1 MDNRRGRRFL
11 PDTGCGILRGV
22 VLFAC
27 MTAALVLP
35 GFASAGAPDVAAL
48 QVALRIR
55 GTYSGGIDGI
65 FGPETQAAVRRFQRG
80 EGLLVDGDP
89 GPRTRAAFGPF
100 GRHRLGSRLIRS
112 RRFGWDVAALQY
124 LLVRCGFSVGAID
137 GFFGPRTR
145 TVVVRYQHR
154 TSLSV
159 DGVAGAAT
167 TAALRRALGCR
178 ELKGT
183 VPSGVTVSGVGIGGL
198 SGDWASIALRS
209 AFAEPLHLGAHGRGW
224 LADPNEFARAE
235 VATAVRRALHAHA
248 GEDVPLRVAVERRRI
263 RRYAARIDSRL
274 CRPPVPA
281 RLMGLRSL
289 RPSISRAHAGCHVRR
304 VQFIRAVSRVL
315 IRLERSVIQVPMK
328 RVRPPVTR
336 ANFGPVIVIHRN
348 SHRLYLYQGVKL
360 VRALR
365 VGTGRLT
372 APTPVGRFRIV
383 TKARN
388 PWWYPP
394 AAGWATG
401 ANPIP
406 PGPGNPLGTRW
417 MGLSVSEVGIHGTP
431 DAASV
436 GYSRSHGCV
445 RMYRH
450 QAEWL
455 FRRVRIGTPVIIVP
469 A

>member
-1 MDNRRGRRFL
+1 MDNRRGRRL
-11 PDTGCGILRGV
+11 PSLTGSGILCAAILLAG
-22 VLFAC
+22 
-27 MTAALVLP
+27 TTTALVLP
-35 GFASAGAPDVAAL
+35 GLARAGAPDVAAL

-65 FGPETQAAVRRFQRG
+65 LGPETQAAVRRFQRSK
-80 EGLLVDGDP
+80 GLVVDGDP

-100 GRHRLGSRLIRS
+100 ARHRLGSRLVR
-112 RRFGWDVAALQY
+112 RGRFGWDVAGLQY

-145 TVVVRYQHR
+145 TVVVGYQR
-154 TSLSV
+154 RASLSV

-167 TAALRRALGCR
+167 IAGLRRAHGCR

-183 VPSGVTVSGVGIGGL
+183 VPAGVTVSGVGIGGL
-198 SGDWASIALRS
+198 SAHWASIALRS
-209 AFAEPLHLGAHGRGW
+209 AFAEPLRLTGRGRGW

-235 VATAVRRALHAHA
+235 VAAAVRRALHARV
-248 GEDVPLRVAVERRRI
+248 GEDFPLRIAVQRRLI
-263 RRYAARIDSRL
+263 RRYAARVDGRL
-274 CRPPVPA
+274 CRAPVPA
-281 RLMGLRSL
+281 RLVGLRSL

-304 VQFIRAVSRVL
+304 TRFIRAV
-315 IRLERSVIQVPMK
+315 IRGLSPLERSVIHVPLK
-328 RVRPPVTR
+328 RVRSAVTR
-336 ANFGPVIVIHRN
+336 ANFGPVVVIRRN

-360 VRALR
+360 VRALT
-365 VGTGRLT
+365 VSTGRRSS
-372 APTPVGRFRIV
+372 PTPLGRFRIL
-383 TKARN
+383 TKARR

-394 AAGWATG
+394 ASAWAKG
-401 ANPIP
+401 AEPIP

-417 MGLSVSEVGIHGTP
+417 MGLSAPEVGIHGTP

-445 RMYRH
+445 RMYRR

-455 FRRVRIGTPVIIVP
+455 FRRVRIGTPVVIVP
-469 A
+469 V

>member
-1 MDNRRGRRFL
+1 MDSRRGERVCEF
-11 PDTGCGILRGV
+11 LRGV
-22 VLFAC
+22 VLLVCA
-27 MTAALVLP
+27 TAALVLP
-35 GFASAGAPDVAAL
+35 GSASAGAPDVAAL
-48 QVALRIR
+48 QVALRIG

-65 FGPETQAAVRRFQRG
+65 LGPETQAAVRRFQRS
-80 EGLLVDGDP
+80 ERLIVDGDP
-89 GPRTRAAFGPF
+89 GPRTRSAFGRF
-100 GRHRLGSRLIRS
+100 ARHRLGSRMLR
-112 RRFGWDVAALQY
+112 RGRFGWDVAALQY

-154 TSLSV
+154 ASLFV

-167 TAALRRALGCR
+167 ISRLRRALGCR

-183 VPSGVTVSGVGIGGL
+183 VPPGVTVSGVGIGGL
-198 SGDWASIALRS
+198 SAHWASIALRS
-209 AFAEPLHLGAHGRGW
+209 VFAGPLHLVARGRGW
-224 LADPNEFARAE
+224 LLDPNQFARAG
-235 VATAVRRALHAHA
+235 VATAVRRALHARA
-248 GEDVPLRVAVERRRI
+248 GEDLRLRVAVQRRRI

-281 RLMGLRSL
+281 RLVGLRSL

-304 VQFIRAVSRVL
+304 VRFIRALVHGL
-315 IRLERSVIQVPMK
+315 IPVERSVIHVPMK
-328 RVRPPVTR
+328 RVRPAVTR

-348 SHRLYLYQGVKL
+348 SHRLYLYRGVRL
-360 VRALR
+360 VRALT
-365 VGTGRLT
+365 VSTGRRSS
-372 APTPVGRFRIV
+372 PTPLGRFRIV
-383 TKARN
+383 TKARR

-394 AAGWATG
+394 TSAWANR
-401 ANPIP
+401 AQPIP

-417 MGLSVSEVGIHGTP
+417 MGISAPEVGIHGTP

-445 RMYRH
+445 RMYRRE
-450 QAEWL
+450 AEWL

-469 A
+469 F

>member
-1 MDNRRGRRFL
+1 MDNRRARR
-11 PDTGCGILRGV
+11 CEILRAA
-22 VLFAC
+22 VLLAC

-35 GFASAGAPDVAAL
+35 GSARAGAPDVAAL
-48 QVALRIR
+48 QVALRIA

-65 FGPETQAAVRRFQRG
+65 FGPETQAAVRRFQRSR
-80 EGLLVDGDP
+80 GLIVDGDP

-100 GRHRLGSRLIRS
+100 ARHRLGSRLLR
-112 RRFGWDVAALQY
+112 RGRFGWDVAALQH
-124 LLVRCGFSVGAID
+124 LLVRCGLSVGAID

-145 TVVVRYQHR
+145 AVVVRYQHR
-154 TSLSV
+154 ASLFV

-167 TAALRRALGCR
+167 IGALRRALGCR

-198 SGDWASIALRS
+198 SARWASIALRS
-209 AFAEPLHLGAHGRGW
+209 AFAEPLHLSARGRRW
-224 LADPNEFARAE
+224 LADPNAFARAE

-248 GEDVPLRVAVERRRI
+248 GEDFPLRVAVQRRRI
-263 RRYAARIDSRL
+263 RLYAARIDDRL

-281 RLMGLRSL
+281 RLVGLRSL
-289 RPSISRAHAGCHVRR
+289 RTSISRAHAGCHVLRGR
-304 VQFIRAVSRVL
+304 FVRAVIQGL
-315 IRLERSVIQVPMK
+315 IPLERSVIHVPMK
-328 RVRPPVTR
+328 RVRSAVTR
-336 ANFGPVIVIHRN
+336 ASFGPVIVIRRN
-348 SHRLYLYQGVKL
+348 SHLLSLYQGVKF
-360 VRALR
+360 VRTLT
-365 VGTGRLT
+365 VSTGRRSS
-372 APTPVGRFRIV
+372 PTPLGRFRII
-383 TKARN
+383 TKARR

-394 AAGWATG
+394 ASAWARG
-401 ANPIP
+401 AEPIP

-417 MGLSVSEVGIHGTP
+417 MGLSAPEVGIHGTP

>member
-11 PDTGCGILRGV
+11 PGAGSGILCAV
-22 VLFAC
+22 IFLAC
-27 MTAALVLP
+27 TTTALVLP
-35 GFASAGAPDVAAL
+35 GSARAGAPDVAAL
-48 QVALRIR
+48 QVVLRIH

-65 FGPETQAAVRRFQRG
+65 FGPETQAAVRRFQRS
-80 EGLLVDGDP
+80 EGLIVDGDP

-100 GRHRLGSRLIRS
+100 ARHRLGSRLIRS
-112 RRFGWDVAALQY
+112 GRFGWDVAALQY
-124 LLVRCGFSVGAID
+124 HLVRCGFSVGAID

-154 TSLSV
+154 ARFSV
-159 DGVAGAAT
+159 DGVAGEAT
-167 TAALRRALGCR
+167 IAGLRRALGCR
-178 ELKGT
+178 EMKGT
-183 VPSGVTVSGVGIGGL
+183 VPVGVTVSGVGIGRL
-198 SGDWASIALRS
+198 SARWASIALRS
-209 AFAEPLHLGAHGRGW
+209 AFAEPLHLRARGRDW

-248 GEDVPLRVAVERRRI
+248 GEHFPLRVAVQRRRI

-281 RLMGLRSL
+281 RLVGLRSL
-289 RPSISRAHAGCHVRR
+289 RPSISRARAGCHVRR
-304 VQFIRAVSRVL
+304 ARFIRAVIRGL
-315 IRLERSVIQVPMK
+315 IPVERSVIHVPTK
-328 RVRPPVTR
+328 RVRPTVTR
-336 ANFGPVIVIHRN
+336 ANFGPVVVIRRN

-360 VRALR
+360 VRALA
-365 VGTGRLT
+365 VSTGRKSS
-372 APTPVGRFRIV
+372 PTPLGRFRIL
-383 TKARN
+383 TKARR

-394 AAGWATG
+394 ASAWANG
-401 ANPIP
+401 AEPIA

-417 MGLSVSEVGIHGTP
+417 MGLSAPTVGIHGTP

-445 RMYRH
+445 RMYRR

-455 FRRVRIGTPVIIVP
+455 FRRVRIGTPVIIVRV
-469 A
+469 